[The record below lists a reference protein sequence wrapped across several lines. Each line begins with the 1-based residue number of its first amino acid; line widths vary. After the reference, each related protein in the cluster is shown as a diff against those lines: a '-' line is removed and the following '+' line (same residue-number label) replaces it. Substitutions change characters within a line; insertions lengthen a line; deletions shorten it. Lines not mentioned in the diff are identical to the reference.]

1 MTLQQQIDTFLSGS
15 PFAVCGASPD
25 RHKYGNKCFRCLL
38 QAGRTAFPINP
49 SAAEV
54 ESHQAFAKLADL
66 ASHLAASDKPPI
78 HAVSIIT
85 PHPITEK
92 IIEQMGELNIKH
104 AWMQPGAESPKA
116 IARARELGINTIA
129 GGPCL
134 LVILGYHEH
143 AD

>member
-1 MTLQQQIDTFLSGS
+1 MTLQKQIDKFLEGS

-25 RHKYGNKCFRCLL
+25 RHKYGNKCFRCLM
-38 QAGRTAFPINP
+38 QAGRAAFPINP

-66 ASHLAASDKPPI
+66 ASRLAGTGQPPI

-85 PHPITEK
+85 PHPITER

-129 GGPCL
+129 SGPCL
-134 LVILGYHEH
+134 LVVLGFHEH

>member
-1 MTLQQQIDTFLSGS
+1 MTLQQQIDAFLNGS

-25 RHKYGNKCFRCLL
+25 RHKYGNKCFRCYL
-38 QAGRTAFPINP
+38 QNNRTAYPINP
-49 SAAEV
+49 SATEV
-54 ESHQAFAKLADL
+54 ESHQAFASLADL
-66 ASHLAASDKPPI
+66 AAAHGPI

-92 IIEQMGELNIKH
+92 IIEQMGSLNIKH
-104 AWMQPGAESPKA
+104 VWMQPGAESPKA